1 MLKQGGLLEV
11 VMLALF
17 VNDTS
22 MVFTL
27 VLSMLYLCFC
37 FMSLSPIPWR
47 IGTMALLLRRQVHL

>member
-27 VLSMLYLCFC
+27 VLSMLY
-37 FMSLSPIPWR
+37 
-47 IGTMALLLRRQVHL
+47 